1 MTSWTCAKCGS
12 AVADDRSICRA
23 CGAPRPTPRATAPT
37 PPPLEPPP
45 PPPRVTAPVPAT
57 DATDATDA
65 RDVPAAAAPPGA
77 PWTCARCGKSI
88 EPDFELCWSCGTTRQ
103 GDVDPTFR
111 RVETGSAAASPDAG
125 PDDLGPDPEA
135 GRPPG
140 EPPARTC
147 PSCGVALVPIRL
159 IDASGEYGAREG
171 ELRYTAG
178 DAKRSWFSGYA
189 IEGVVGAQLCPR
201 CGRIGLYAVPVP

>member
-1 MTSWTCAKCGS
+1 MKSTNEPVDDSVPGEPSNERPS
-12 AVADDRSICRA
+12 AAVSD
-23 CGAPRPTPRATAPT
+23 APPNGEASAATDASAP
-37 PPPLEPPP
+37 
-45 PPPRVTAPVPAT
+45 T